1 MLDFTIDRFVKNKN
15 VLIEENDKV
24 FKFIFKYRILSAK
37 AIQNRQQKCRKNIRK
52 EKTK

>member
-24 FKFIFKYRILSAK
+24 FKIYFKQRILSAK
-37 AIQNRQQKCRKNIRK
+37 TIPNYQQKCRKNTRK
-52 EKTK
+52 EKIK

>member
-24 FKFIFKYRILSAK
+24 FKFIFKRRIYPLRLFQTVSK
-37 AIQNRQQKCRKNIRK
+37 NVGKTQERKK
-52 EKTK
+52 